1 MSIEEKLKG
10 LILTR
15 YRSLREFTQVI
26 DMPYQTM
33 DSILKRGVDKASISN
48 IIKIC
53 KALNISADELAN
65 GNVVPNSLRHTMLE
79 ITEVID
85 VLDFVKFNLLERSD
99 LTIEG
104 IPADEGDLQLL
115 SDGITVTI
123 ELLKKRKAH

>member
-15 YRSLREFTQVI
+15 YRSLREFTNTI

-53 KALNISADELAN
+53 KALDISADELAN
-65 GNVVPNSLRHTMLE
+65 GNIVPNGLRHTTLE
-79 ITEVID
+79 MTEIID
-85 VLDFVKFNLLERSD
+85 VLEFVKSNFHDRSD
-99 LTIEG
+99 LTIDG
-104 IPADEGDLQLL
+104 RPADEDDLSLL
-115 SDGITVTI
+115 SDGLTITM
-123 ELLKKRKAH
+123 ELLKRRKTQ

>member
-10 LILTR
+10 LILSR
-15 YRSLREFTQVI
+15 YRSLREFTNVI

-53 KALNISADELAN
+53 KALDISADELAN
-65 GNVVPNSLRHTMLE
+65 GNLVPSSLRHSTLE
-79 ITEVID
+79 MTEIID
-85 VLDFVKFNLLERSD
+85 ILDFVKVNLLERSD

-104 IPADEGDLQLL
+104 TPADDSDLQLL
-115 SDGITVTI
+115 SDGLTITT
-123 ELLKKRKAH
+123 ELLKKRKSR

>member
-15 YRSLREFTQVI
+15 YRSLREFTQEI

-33 DSILKRGVDKASISN
+33 DSILKRGADKASISN

-53 KALNISADELAN
+53 KALDISADELAN
-65 GNVVPNSLRHTMLE
+65 GNIVPNSLRHTMLE
-79 ITEVID
+79 MTEVID
-85 VLDFVKFNLLERSD
+85 ILDFMKFNLLERSD

-104 IPADEGDLQLL
+104 IPADADDLQFL
-115 SDGITVTI
+115 SNGITI
-123 ELLKKRKAH
+123 IMEMLKKRKHQ

>member
-15 YRSLREFTQVI
+15 YRSLREFTQAI

-53 KALNISADELAN
+53 QALDISADELAN
-65 GNVVPNSLRHTMLE
+65 GNLIPNSLRHTTLE
-79 ITEVID
+79 MTEVID
-85 VLDFVKFNLLERSD
+85 ILEFVKFSLLERAD
-99 LTIEG
+99 LTILG

-115 SDGITVTI
+115 SDGITITM
-123 ELLKKRKAH
+123 ELLKRRKSH

>member
-15 YRSLREFTQVI
+15 YRSLREFTQAI
-26 DMPYQTM
+26 DMPYQTL

-53 KALNISADELAN
+53 KALDISADELAN
-65 GNVVPNSLRHTMLE
+65 GNIVPNALRHKTLE
-79 ITEVID
+79 MTEVID
-85 VLDFVKFNLLERSD
+85 ILEYLKVYLLERSG

-104 IPADEGDLQLL
+104 VPADAEDLQLL
-115 SDGITVTI
+115 SDGITVTV
-123 ELLKKRKAH
+123 ELLKRRKVH